1 MDKETL
7 ANHISRLG
15 KRDFEI
21 ACRLILHDIFNLIA
35 VNVEG
40 AEEPAQ
46 TMGEQTLLYLI
57 QKGIEQKLPIK
68 SQHKKRTLGIKRIKM
83 HQNVYLN
90 YTLIVFI
97 LPVGGIKIAHI

>member
-35 VNVEG
+35 VNVDGANDGGTDFAVFNSEG
-40 AEEPAQ
+40 NRTKAAYQITTQNPVQ
-46 TMGEQTLLYLI
+46 TKNTNHLHDNLLSHHNQIY
-57 QKGIEQKLPIK
+57 QSK
-68 SQHKKRTLGIKRIKM
+68 
-83 HQNVYLN
+83 NVL
-90 YTLIVFI
+90 
-97 LPVGGIKIAHI
+97 

>member
-1 MDKETL
+1 
-7 ANHISRLG
+7 
-15 KRDFEI
+15 
-21 ACRLILHDIFNLIA
+21 
-35 VNVEG
+35 
-40 AEEPAQ
+40 
-46 TMGEQTLLYLI
+46 MGEQTLLYLI

-97 LPVGGIKIAHI
+97 FYPRIHFRKLMPE

>member
-35 VNVEG
+35 VNVDGANDGGTDFAVFNSEG
-40 AEEPAQ
+40 NRTKAAYQ
-46 TMGEQTLLYLI
+46 ITT
-57 QKGIEQKLPIK
+57 QKTDI
-68 SQHKKRTLGIKRIKM
+68 RIKRIKM

-97 LPVGGIKIAHI
+97 FYPRIHFRKLMPE

>member
-35 VNVEG
+35 VNVDGANDGGTDFAVFNSEG
-40 AEEPAQ
+40 NRTKAAYQ
-46 TMGEQTLLYLI
+46 ITT
-57 QKGIEQKLPIK
+57 QKTDIRNKAYKDASKCISKL
-68 SQHKKRTLGIKRIKM
+68 HVDRF
-83 HQNVYLN
+83 Y
-90 YTLIVFI
+90 F

>member
-35 VNVEG
+35 VNVDGANDGGTDFAVFNSEG
-40 AEEPAQ
+40 NRTKAAYQ
-46 TMGEQTLLYLI
+46 ITT
-57 QKGIEQKLPIK
+57 QKTDIRNKAY
-68 SQHKKRTLGIKRIKM
+68 
-83 HQNVYLN
+83 QNVYLN

-97 LPVGGIKIAHI
+97 FYPRIHFRKLMPE